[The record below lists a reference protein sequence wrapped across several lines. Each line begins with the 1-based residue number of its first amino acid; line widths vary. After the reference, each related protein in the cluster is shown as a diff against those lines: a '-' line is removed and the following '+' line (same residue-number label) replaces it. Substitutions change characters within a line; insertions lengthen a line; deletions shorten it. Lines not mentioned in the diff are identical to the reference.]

1 MHSTDNQLPSAPP
14 PSYESVVNDNRY
26 AYHSNQYSE
35 SYEEHIPGL
44 DRFIRRYEISPSFAE
59 RLNQLKGYEIVF
71 ICDDSGSM
79 NTPLDEGSDSS
90 HTKKTRWDELK
101 QIVSTVV
108 DLASIFDTD
117 GVDVYFLNRE
127 PMFHVKN
134 SSQLEN
140 IFAMEPEGST
150 PIVPV
155 LRQVLNDK
163 RNHVYERNLLIL
175 LATDGVPTDEYERP
189 DVRTLEHVLKNER
202 TPINRIPV
210 TIIACTDDD
219 KCMEYL
225 NDWDKKI
232 PNLDVVDDYVN
243 EKKQIHACQG
253 RDFPFGFGDY
263 IVKILMGGVDSW
275 FDDLDE
281 KKVTINNQR
290 QSNTAAY
297 SFFGSDMN
305 SNYTYS

>member
-1 MHSTDNQLPSAPP
+1 MHSTNNQLPSAPP

-79 NTPLDEGSDSS
+79 NTLLDEGSNSS

-140 IFAMEPEGST
+140 IFVMEPEG
-150 PIVPV
+150 
-155 LRQVLNDK
+155 R
-163 RNHVYERNLLIL
+163 
-175 LATDGVPTDEYERP
+175 
-189 DVRTLEHVLKNER
+189 
-202 TPINRIPV
+202 
-210 TIIACTDDD
+210 
-219 KCMEYL
+219 
-225 NDWDKKI
+225 
-232 PNLDVVDDYVN
+232 
-243 EKKQIHACQG
+243 
-253 RDFPFGFGDY
+253 
-263 IVKILMGGVDSW
+263 
-275 FDDLDE
+275 
-281 KKVTINNQR
+281 
-290 QSNTAAY
+290 
-297 SFFGSDMN
+297 
-305 SNYTYS
+305 